1 MPKNAASALPRSR
14 SGKAATTIAS
24 AAGNSSA
31 AKAPCATRNAIIQVS
46 PIAPVGV
53 APQSAEQ
60 VAKPITPIVSMR
72 R

>member
-1 MPKNAASALPRSR
+1 MPKNVASALPRSR

-31 AKAPCATRNAIIQVS
+31 ANAPWATRNAIIQVS

-53 APQSAEQ
+53 APHSAEQ
-60 VAKPITPIVSMR
+60 AANPTTPIVSIR